1 VSGAFRISVHPSAGT
16 VTGKWRVT
24 RQHRELRLEAIPDGG
39 WTPGEAPRM
48 ARLLFRAASMF
59 RTWPTTYV
67 WRATLQLPRIDQD
80 TLGSLPMQSVWERT
94 ARR

>member
-1 VSGAFRISVHPSAGT
+1 
-16 VTGKWRVT
+16 
-24 RQHRELRLEAIPDGG
+24 
-39 WTPGEAPRM
+39 M